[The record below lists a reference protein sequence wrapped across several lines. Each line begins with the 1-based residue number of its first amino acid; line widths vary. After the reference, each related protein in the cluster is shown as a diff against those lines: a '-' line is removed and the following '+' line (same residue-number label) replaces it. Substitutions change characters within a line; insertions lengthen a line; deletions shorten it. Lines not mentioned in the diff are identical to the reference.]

1 MEHPEAGRF
10 FRAQIDCWILNDLKE
25 SHPKAQEE
33 DEMIDFNFTDEQEM
47 FRKAAREFAEN
58 RVAPFVPEMEKT
70 GKVPPDLVKALAEAE
85 MMAITIPEEYGG
97 LGLGFVARMI
107 ALEEISRVSTAT
119 AMMLQVFAL
128 GIDPIVRFGTEE
140 QKQKY
145 LPQLATGERLAT
157 VAVTEPTGGS
167 DPTGGRTTYVKDGS
181 DFIVT
186 GRKCFITNAHIADT
200 ITVLAKDE
208 TNPKAFSALII
219 EKGTAGFKATHEE
232 HKVGMKGCNTGELS
246 LEKCRVPAEQ
256 LLGQEGK
263 GLRVSMS
270 AIGDVGRGGMV
281 GCAVGLQTACLE
293 ASIKFANERILYGK
307 PISNLQAIQMKLA
320 EMKID
325 LEAGRL
331 LAYRAAAMQD
341 RGEMSSNEFA
351 VAKYFTTEAAQKAA
365 KMAVD
370 IHGGYGC
377 MEEYAVTRYL
387 RDAFILGPSA
397 GTSDI
402 MKVII
407 ARWALS

>member
-1 MEHPEAGRF
+1 
-10 FRAQIDCWILNDLKE
+10 
-25 SHPKAQEE
+25 
-33 DEMIDFNFTDEQEM
+33 MIDFTFNEEQEM
-47 FRKAAREFAEN
+47 FRKASREFAEN
-58 RVAPFVPEMEKT
+58 RVALFVPEMERT
-70 GKVPPDLVKALAEAE
+70 GKVPPDLVKALADAE
-85 MMAITIPEEYGG
+85 MLAITIPEEYGG

-107 ALEEISRVSTAT
+107 ALEEIGRISVAT

-128 GIDPIVRFGTEE
+128 GIDPIVRFGTEA
-140 QKQKY
+140 QKKKY
-145 LPQLATGERLAT
+145 LRKFATGERLAT

-167 DPTGGRTTYVKDGS
+167 DPSSGRTVYSKDG
-181 DFIVT
+181 DNFVIT

-200 ITVLAKDE
+200 ITVVAKDE
-208 TNPKAFSALII
+208 TNPKAFSAFIL
-219 EKGTAGFKATHEE
+219 EKGMDGFKATHEE

-246 LEKCRVPAEQ
+246 LDKCRVSAEC
-256 LLGQEGK
+256 LLGEEGK
-263 GLRVSMS
+263 GLRVSMA

-281 GCAVGLQTACLE
+281 GCALGLQTACLE
-293 ASIKFANERILYGK
+293 SAVKFSNERVLYGK
-307 PISNLQAIQMKLA
+307 PISNLQTIQNKLA
-320 EMKID
+320 DMKID

-341 RGEMSSNEFA
+341 QGARCSNEFA
-351 VAKYFTTEAAQKAA
+351 VAKYFTTEAAQRAA

-387 RDAFILGPSA
+387 RDAFVLGPSA

-407 ARWALS
+407 SRWVLG